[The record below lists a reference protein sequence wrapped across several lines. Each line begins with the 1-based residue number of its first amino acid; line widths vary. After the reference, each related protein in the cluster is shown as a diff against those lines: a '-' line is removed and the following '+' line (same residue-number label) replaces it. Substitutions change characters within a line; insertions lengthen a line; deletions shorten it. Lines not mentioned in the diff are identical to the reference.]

1 MTPSNT
7 ENAPSKPDVPAA
19 STPPAHTTPAAKPM
33 AERPYSPGLEG
44 VLAAETAI
52 GYVDGANG
60 RLLYRGYP
68 IGQLV
73 EKGTYGQVAE
83 LLWTGEWRK
92 TARLVPA
99 ELPEPVICALHEL
112 PDHTHP
118 MDALRTAVSVWGAW
132 RRPHW
137 PPTVDQV
144 RELTAFAPSALA
156 AFHRIRN
163 GQEPVAPNQKLSL
176 AGGFLQQLN
185 GKDPDPAAARAL
197 DAYFVVGAEHGLN
210 ASTFTCRVIIS
221 TRSDLASAVCGAIG
235 ALKGPL
241 HGGAP
246 AEVVSQLH
254 EIGSPEKADKW
265 VREAIAR
272 GDKIMGFGHRVY
284 RAYDPRAAALRKV
297 AEGMA
302 DMADWLDTAVKVEDV
317 VLRIFGELKPDRV
330 IKTNVEYYAAA
341 VLQGVGLPPDL
352 FPPTFALARMAGW
365 GAHAIEQAS
374 ADKLIRPDARYVGP
388 PGNRGPE
395 LRPLVPRA
403 GRAFRPSPPLAQP
416 LRARYSV
423 GSTATGMRSAGG
435 DSAGL
440 MVIREKATASTTPK
454 ATTAAATKKTLLQ
467 AARHD
472 RGADRGTG
480 DAAQVERQ
488 VDQVQRGRA
497 SLARYFR
504 GEDARD
510 HRPDDGL
517 EGDRRA
523 VEDRQPGR
531 GWGERHGAEGHG
543 QAGDRAHQ
551 DAPEADVI
559 GDPAAHRRQGRSE
572 DRGHAEDQADRA
584 RHLDGRALDVVDRAA
599 TGTARTSAGRRR
611 RCRRRRT
618 AIGRSGPPSRREPLR
633 RRG

>member
-7 ENAPSKPDVPAA
+7 ENAPSKPDEPAA
-19 STPPAHTTPAAKPM
+19 SKAPAAAASPKPV

-83 LLWTGEWRK
+83 LLWTGEWRR

-99 ELPEPVICALHEL
+99 ELPEPVVCALHEL
-112 PDHTHP
+112 PEHTHP

-144 RELTAFAPSALA
+144 RELTSFAPSALA

-163 GQEPVAPNQKLSL
+163 GLDPVKPNQKLSL

-221 TRSDLASAVCGAIG
+221 TRSDLASAICGAIG

-272 GDKIMGFGHRVY
+272 GDRIMGFGHRVY

-388 PGNRGPE
+388 PE
-395 LRPLVPRA
+395 TDVPS
-403 GRAFRPSPPLAQP
+403 F
-416 LRARYSV
+416 
-423 GSTATGMRSAGG
+423 
-435 DSAGL
+435 
-440 MVIREKATASTTPK
+440 
-454 ATTAAATKKTLLQ
+454 
-467 AARHD
+467 
-472 RGADRGTG
+472 
-480 DAAQVERQ
+480 
-488 VDQVQRGRA
+488 
-497 SLARYFR
+497 
-504 GEDARD
+504 
-510 HRPDDGL
+510 
-517 EGDRRA
+517 
-523 VEDRQPGR
+523 
-531 GWGERHGAEGHG
+531 GH
-543 QAGDRAHQ
+543 
-551 DAPEADVI
+551 
-559 GDPAAHRRQGRSE
+559 
-572 DRGHAEDQADRA
+572 
-584 RHLDGRALDVVDRAA
+584 
-599 TGTARTSAGRRR
+599 
-611 RCRRRRT
+611 
-618 AIGRSGPPSRREPLR
+618 
-633 RRG
+633 